1 MRLRAVIVSLL
12 SLVLSEPARAATL
25 RVGPEE
31 AITTIAEVARLARDG
46 DIVEIQPGE
55 YRGDVA
61 SWTQRRLTIRG
72 VGERPVLIADGRSAE
87 DKATWVIRNGD
98 FVIDNVEFRG
108 ARVVDGNGAGI
119 RFERGRLHVR
129 NCAFVDN
136 QTGILTSNFSD
147 AELRI
152 DDSLF
157 ADAPRQEHS
166 LPHLLYVGRIAQLEI
181 FGSRF
186 HNGYRGHLIKS
197 RARRSDIRYNLIY
210 DGRAGEASYEID
222 LPNGGNATLVGN
234 VIGQSAATRN
244 PVVVAYGAEG
254 HAWADNALVLSHN
267 TLTSARPFGAWF
279 LRVWRDRIGANIRV
293 QGINNLIV
301 GLGAFTLGA
310 SGEFHGNFPTLSG
323 MLNDIE
329 TLDFSLAPGSLLH
342 GRGKNV
348 AASPG
353 DDIVPDAEFQLPIGR
368 RPLTAPAQWTPG
380 AFQRAGDAR

>member
-1 MRLRAVIVSLL
+1 MRLRAVVVSLL
-12 SLVLSEPARAATL
+12 WLVLAGTAHSATL
-25 RVGPEE
+25 RVGPDE
-31 AITTIAEVARLARDG
+31 AITSIAEAARLARDG

-55 YRGDVA
+55 YRGAVA

-87 DKATWVIRNGD
+87 DKAIWVIRNGD
-98 FVIDNVEFRG
+98 FVIDNIEFQG
-108 ARVVDGNGAGI
+108 ARVPDGNGAGI
-119 RFERGRLHVR
+119 RFERGKLHVR

-136 QTGILTSNFSD
+136 QTGILTSNFID

-157 ADAPRQEHS
+157 TDAPRQEHS
-166 LPHLLYVGRIAQLEI
+166 LPHLLYAGRIARLEI

-197 RARRSDIRYNLIY
+197 RARRTDLRYNLIY

-222 LPNGGNATLVGN
+222 LPNGGDATLVGN
-234 VIGQSAATRN
+234 VIGQSARTHN

-254 HAWADNALVLSHN
+254 HAWPENALVLSHN
-267 TLTSARPFGAWF
+267 TLTSAHTFGAWF
-279 LRVWRDRIGANIRV
+279 LRVWRDRIGADVRV
-293 QGINNLIV
+293 RGVNNLVV

-310 SGEFHGNFPTLSG
+310 SGEFRGNFPALSG

-329 TLDFSLAPGSLLH
+329 ALDFSLAPGSLLR
-342 GRGKNV
+342 GRGENV
-348 AASPG
+348 PTSPDG
-353 DDIVPDAEFQLPIGR
+353 DVVPDAEFQLPIGR
-368 RPLTAPAQWTPG
+368 RPLTAPAHWTPG